1 MFEGLKADGFD
12 DCVVGVGRQF
22 NNDVVVYDQDRII
35 KKLADDFTE
44 GCEDAHD
51 RDSECDHY
59 SEAEEYFE
67 FNIVGG
73 YVGVNTP
80 VYIRLGSLDE
90 LIQEE

>member
-22 NNDVVVYDQDRII
+22 NNDVVVYDQDKII
-35 KKLADDFTE
+35 QKLAIEFTE
-44 GCEDAHD
+44 NCDDQGK
-51 RDSECDHY
+51 CDHY

-67 FNIVGG
+67 FNIVGA

-90 LIQEE
+90 LIHEE

>member
-44 GCEDAHD
+44 GCKDGHD
-51 RDSECDHY
+51 RDSECDHH

-73 YVGVNTP
+73 YVGANTP

>member
-22 NNDVVVYDQDRII
+22 NHDVVVYDQDKII
-35 KKLADDFTE
+35 KKLAEEFAE
-44 GCEDAHD
+44 NCEDALVE
-51 RDSECDHY
+51 DSDCDHY
-59 SEAEEYFE
+59 SEAQEYFE

-90 LIQEE
+90 LIHEE

>member
-12 DCVVGVGRQF
+12 DCVVGIGRQF
-22 NNDVVVYDQDRII
+22 NHDVVVYDQDKII
-35 KKLADDFTE
+35 KKLADDFT
-44 GCEDAHD
+44 GDCEYTHD
-51 RDSECDHY
+51 RESDCDHY

-90 LIQEE
+90 LIHEE

>member
-12 DCVVGVGRQF
+12 DCVVGIGRQF
-22 NNDVVVYDQDRII
+22 NHDVVVYDQDKII
-35 KKLADDFTE
+35 QKLAIEFTDN
-44 GCEDAHD
+44 CNDQD
-51 RDSECDHY
+51 ECDHY

-80 VYIRLGSLDE
+80 VFIRLGSLDD
-90 LIQEE
+90 LIHEE